1 MILVNF
7 KIYKES
13 FGDKAVELAKI
24 CAKVAKKTG
33 VKIIPVVSALDAY
46 RIKKEVGG
54 DVYLQSVDAVIEGA
68 KTGFISPVAAKELK
82 IDGSIINH
90 SEHRLKTG
98 TIKQI
103 LKDWPKDFKSVLCVS
118 SLGQIDKWAKNT
130 TADIV
135 AYEPKELIG
144 SKDKSVATEKS
155 ETIKKIAE
163 IYKDKIVLVG
173 AGIKSVEDVKVSLKM
188 GAKGILISSSI
199 IKSQNPEE
207 ELEKLASAF

>member
-24 CAKVAKKTG
+24 CDKVAKKTG
-33 VKIIPVVSALDAY
+33 VEIIPVVSALDAY
-46 RIKKEVGG
+46 RIKKEVGIK
-54 DVYLQSVDAVIEGA
+54 VFLQSVDNVIEGP
-68 KTGFISPVAAKELK
+68 KTGFISPIAAKELK

-90 SEHRLKTG
+90 SEHQLKTG
-98 TIKQI
+98 TIKQL
-103 LKDWPKDFKSVLCVS
+103 LKIWPKDFKSVLCIS
-118 SLGQIDKWAKNT
+118 SLGQIDRWAKNT
-130 TADIV
+130 RAEIV

-155 ETIKKIAE
+155 GMIKKIAE

-188 GAKGILISSSI
+188 GAKGIFISSSVV
-199 IKSQNPEE
+199 KSENPEA
-207 ELEKLASAF
+207 ELEKLARAF